1 MTMNSSTVIKVDLH
15 FTKNLGNYESLRVGI
30 GIEDFKRENETTDE
44 ATERVYAFV
53 ENKLT
58 QKVNEIT
65 EELKANK

>member
-1 MTMNSSTVIKVDLH
+1 MTMSSSTVIKVDLH